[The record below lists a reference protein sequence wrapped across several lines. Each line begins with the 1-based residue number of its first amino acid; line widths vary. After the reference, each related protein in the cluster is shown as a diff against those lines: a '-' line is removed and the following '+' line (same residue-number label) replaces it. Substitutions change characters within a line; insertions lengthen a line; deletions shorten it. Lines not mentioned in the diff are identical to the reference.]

1 MRSIS
6 WRITTWYVVTVA
18 ATLACL
24 FVAGHYLLRNQLVR
38 QLDVLNE
45 AQFKHLVATL
55 GTDYRSLTPSIID
68 DRIRESTESASALF
82 YIDMHG
88 PMTNRFFRSNN
99 LHGRSIPDI
108 PGKQR
113 YTTDLDPIGTLR
125 VAEFQLPPFEIT
137 VATPMAPVAAVMDGY
152 REVFAGLLALAL
164 IVSVV
169 IGYGQSQLVLR
180 PVRLIRETANRIRS
194 DNLNERIPVGEVR
207 DEISELAHL
216 LNQTFDRL
224 ETSFSEIRRF
234 AAEASHELKTPLSL
248 VRLHGE
254 RLLTH
259 DSLEP
264 EQREAIQVQLEELAR
279 VNQIIEELL
288 FLSRADARA
297 IPLASSEQ
305 SPEVFLASF
314 AQDAGALAEHHG
326 VRFSHAHR
334 GDGSVA
340 FEANRIRQVL
350 LNLLVNALK
359 LTPSEGLVK
368 LRSDLT
374 ATMWRIEIEDEGPGL
389 TADQRERMFDR
400 FVRFHVPAHGD
411 KGSGL
416 GLAICRSIVH
426 LHRGRIYAV
435 PAQASTGLCVVIEIP
450 VATGAPEAPAPRDL
464 TQRERTRLRGEI

>member
-24 FVAGHYLLRNQLVR
+24 FIAGHYLLRNQLVR
-38 QLDVLNE
+38 QLDVINE
-45 AQFKHLVATL
+45 AQFKHLAATL
-55 GTDYRSLTPSIID
+55 GHDYRTLTPSTIN

-99 LHGRSIPDI
+99 LHGQSIPDI

-137 VATPMAPVAAVMDGY
+137 VATPMAPVSSVMSGY
-152 REVFAGLLALAL
+152 RDVFAGLLALAS
-164 IVSVV
+164 IISVF

-180 PVRLIRETANRIRS
+180 PIRLIRETANRIRS
-194 DNLNERIPVGEVR
+194 DNLKERIPVAAVK

-234 AAEASHELKTPLSL
+234 AADASHELKTPLSL

-259 DSLEP
+259 ESLEP

-288 FLSRADARA
+288 FLSRADAQA
-297 IPLASSEQ
+297 ITLDSTEQ
-305 SPEVFLASF
+305 SPEAFLAAF
-314 AQDAGALAEHHG
+314 AQDAGALAEHYGARFVHVHHG
-326 VRFSHAHR
+326 A
-334 GDGSVA
+334 GDVA

-359 LTPSEGLVK
+359 LTPPDGLVT
-368 LRSDLT
+368 LRSRLGDGT
-374 ATMWRIEIEDEGPGL
+374 WRLEIEDEGPGL
-389 TADQRERMFDR
+389 TAEQRERVFDR
-400 FVRFHVPAHGD
+400 FVRFHVPTQGD

-416 GLAICRSIVH
+416 GLAICRSIVQ
-426 LHRGRIYAV
+426 LHRGRIYAM
-435 PAQASTGLCVVIEIP
+435 PAPPPTGLCVVMEIP
-450 VATGAPEAPAPRDL
+450 APAAPTTRARAL
-464 TQRERTRLRGEI
+464 REGVAKT

>member
-38 QLDVLNE
+38 QLDFLNE
-45 AQFKHLVATL
+45 AQFKHVVATL
-55 GTDYRSLTPSIID
+55 GSDYRTLTPSTID

-99 LHGRSIPDI
+99 LHGQSIPDI
-108 PGKQR
+108 PGQQR

-125 VAEFQLPPFEIT
+125 VAEFQLPPYDIV
-137 VATPMAPVAAVMDGY
+137 VATPMAPVSAVMSGY
-152 REVFAGLLALAL
+152 RDVFAGLLALAL
-164 IVSVV
+164 IISVV

-194 DNLNERIPVGEVR
+194 DNLNERIPVAAVK

-216 LNQTFDRL
+216 LNQTIDRL

-234 AAEASHELKTPLSL
+234 AADASHELKTPLSL

-297 IPLASSEQ
+297 IPLDSAEQ
-305 SPEVFLASF
+305 SPEAFLAAF

-326 VRFSHAHR
+326 ARFLHVHQ
-334 GDGSVA
+334 GVGGVE

-359 LTPSEGLVK
+359 LTPPGGAVT
-368 LRSDLT
+368 LRSERTDM
-374 ATMWRIEIEDEGPGL
+374 MWRLEIEDEGPGL
-389 TADQRERMFDR
+389 TAEQRERMFDR
-400 FVRFHVPAHGD
+400 FVRFHAPANGD

-416 GLAICRSIVH
+416 GLAICRSIVQ
-426 LHRGRIYAV
+426 LHRGCIYAV
-435 PAQASTGLCVVIEIP
+435 PAKASTGLCIVIELP
-450 VATGAPEAPAPRDL
+450 APAASVA
-464 TQRERTRLRGEI
+464 RTRAQRDAAA